1 MEKSTGPDLPVGFA
15 ALVSSPGQ
23 RILVGV
29 LSVCYAILIAAVVP
43 FAATPGP
50 VMPAVTIT
58 FATGVVIADLCT
70 CFLLAVQYR
79 ERPSRTM
86 LLLVAAYGYSGLMA
100 VLHVLAFPGAW
111 IVGQPLIGTFQ
122 TVGWLFVFWT
132 LGYPILI
139 LVAVLLASREHGAR
153 SGSPPGSN
161 ALLVTCVGVVIAV
174 GGLGLVTTTGQGFL
188 PSEIVGERWAAWA
201 TLANWISAAVTA
213 TTIAAMWVVFRG
225 RSTLFLWLSLVMCG
239 FLAFILLG
247 TLAGGRHTLGWNFSR
262 ISGFISAG
270 LLLMM
275 FLGDVA
281 RMQGVLSQSAHR
293 LSDAN
298 LHLESRISTI
308 VEQAMAGIAQIDL
321 GGRLVFTNERFRAIV
336 GRSPDH
342 IAAHPVWHLVPDGD
356 RIEVELLFRRLLAEG
371 SSIEK
376 EVRIT
381 RADGRECWIDIR
393 AAGLLG
399 AGGHWTGATVIVFD
413 VTQRRELERTLIDS
427 ESALRRVVEGAPF
440 PMMVHDEDGD
450 VIHLS
455 AAWLRLTG
463 YSATQITTV
472 AAWTELAH
480 GAAPQTARADIE
492 RLFEF
497 DGPVE
502 EGEYTI
508 RTANGQ
514 SLVWAFQSAP
524 IGRDGRGKRLVVS
537 MAADLTERKQSEDRV
552 RLLMREVDH
561 RAKNALAVV
570 QSILLLSKA
579 DNPEDFVD
587 AVLGRVQA
595 MGRAHT
601 LLASS
606 HWAGADLLT
615 MARDELAAYG
625 GNGRVHIAGDPV
637 VIAPNAAQAVSML
650 LHELATNAAK
660 YGGLSRPNGR
670 VELTWW
676 FERGE
681 ALPLVAEWRESGGP
695 PVRQPSRH
703 GFGTN
708 LLTRTVR
715 EQLRGQ
721 LTMDW
726 NPQGLMVRFQ
736 LPMATYNPG
745 NIVATAEP
753 RGKDVS
759 GSSPPELVG
768 ARVLVV
774 EDETLTALSMSEI
787 LREAGLSVV
796 GPVGAIAEAMT
807 LVRSSPP
814 DVALLDVN
822 LSGEMSYSIADAL
835 EAMGVPYL
843 FCTGYG
849 TVDNMPDGR
858 SIEVPVLRK
867 PVSPANL
874 LDGVTGL
881 LNARGGRA
889 IH

>member
-1 MEKSTGPDLPVGFA
+1 
-15 ALVSSPGQ
+15 
-23 RILVGV
+23 VGV
-29 LSVCYAILIAAVVP
+29 LTVCYATLIAAVVP

-111 IVGQPLIGTFQ
+111 IVDQPLIGTSQ

-139 LVAVLLASREHGAR
+139 LAAVLLASREHGAR
-153 SGSPPGSN
+153 TGAPPGSK
-161 ALLVTCVGVVIAV
+161 ALLITCVSVVAAV
-174 GGLGLVTTTGQGFL
+174 AALGLLTTTGQGL
-188 PSEIVGERWAAWA
+188 LSTEIVGDRWAVWA
-201 TLANWISAAVTA
+201 VWANWVSVGVTA
-213 TTIAAMWVVFRG
+213 AIIVAMWVIFRG
-225 RSTLFLWLSLVMCG
+225 RNTLFLWLGLVMCA

-247 TLAGGRHTLGWNFSR
+247 TVAGGRHTLGWNVSR

-281 RMQGVLSQSAHR
+281 RMQGILSQSAHR

-298 LHLESRISTI
+298 TDLEARISTI
-308 VEQAMAGIAQIDL
+308 VEQAMAGIGQIDL
-321 GGRLVFTNERFRAIV
+321 AGRLVFTNERFRAIV
-336 GRSPDH
+336 GRGPEQ
-342 IAAHPVWHLVPDGD
+342 IAADPIWHFVPDPD
-356 RIEVELLFRRLLAEG
+356 RIEVELLFRRLLADG
-371 SSIEK
+371 TSIER
-376 EVRIT
+376 EVQIT
-381 RADGRECWIDIR
+381 RAEGGDRWIGIH
-393 AAGLLG
+393 AAGLRG
-399 AGGHWTGATVIVFD
+399 FGGDRAGATVVVFD

-440 PMMVHDEDGD
+440 PMMVHAEDGE

-463 YSATQITTV
+463 YLASEIATV
-472 AAWTELAH
+472 AAWTKLAH

-492 RLFEF
+492 RLFEL
-497 DGPVE
+497 DEPVE

-508 RTANGQ
+508 RVADGR
-514 SLVWAFQSAP
+514 SLVWAFRSAP

-537 MAADLTERKQSEDRV
+537 MAADLTERKRSEERM

-570 QSILLLSKA
+570 QSILLLSRA
-579 DNPEDFVD
+579 DDPEDFVD
-587 AVLGRVQA
+587 AVQGRVQA
-595 MGRAHT
+595 MARAHT

-660 YGGLSRPNGR
+660 YGGLSRLDGR
-670 VELTWW
+670 VELTWSV
-676 FERGE
+676 E
-681 ALPLVAEWRESGGP
+681 ADEPLPLVAEWRESGGP

-726 NPQGLMVRFQ
+726 DPLGLMVRIR
-736 LPMATYNPG
+736 LPVSSFNLGDVGATDG
-745 NIVATAEP
+745 P
-753 RGKDVS
+753 RRIDLTGA
-759 GSSPPELVG
+759 SPPGLAG

-787 LREAGLSVV
+787 LRGAGLSVV
-796 GPVGAIAEAMT
+796 GPVGAIEEAMT

-822 LSGEMSYSIADAL
+822 LSGELSYPIADAL
-835 EAMGVPYL
+835 DAIGVPYL

-849 TVDNMPDGR
+849 TVDNMPGGR
-858 SIEVPVLRK
+858 SVEVPVLRK
-867 PVSPANL
+867 PVSTANL

-889 IH
+889 LH